1 MHPTLSSYIAFLTN
15 VVQLE
20 MQNLPP
26 FAGLGTLVEGSNELT
41 ITSVTTGALVQWAI
55 VTDASEAI
63 LANTVIGGD
72 VPGGVGTYLLSQPAI
87 STQSTPEAISATNQ
101 WIVATFGVALRT
113 VNRALSVAGELYNFA
128 VYNLATDRLIN
139 WAPDVETQTYFA
151 ELRRDFK
158 ISRPALGVA
167 TSASDQGTSGAAL
180 NPEFM
185 RNLTLADL
193 QMLKTPWGR
202 EYLSFAQQF
211 GPDVWGL
218 S

>member
-1 MHPTLSSYIAFLTN
+1 MYPTLSGYIAFLTN

-26 FAGLGTLVEGSNELT
+26 FAGLGTIVEGSNELT

-55 VTDASEAI
+55 VTDVNDAI
-63 LANTVIGGD
+63 PANTVIGAD
-72 VPGGVGTYLLSQPAI
+72 APGGVGTYLLSQPAT
-87 STQSTPEAISATNQ
+87 STQSTAEAIAATNQ

-113 VNRALSVAGELYNFA
+113 VNRALAIAGELYGFA

-139 WAPDVETQTYFA
+139 WAPDVEGQSYFA
-151 ELRRDFK
+151 GLRRDFK

-167 TSASDQGTSGAAL
+167 TSASDQGTSGTVL
-180 NPEFM
+180 NPAFM
-185 RNLTLADL
+185 QNLTLADL
-193 QMLKTPWGR
+193 QTLKTPWGR